1 MAMGVKT
8 SHVIKFIRKGD
19 DGKNAVRYWLVS
31 STTSVAVPVGGGQ
44 PAPSTV
50 SCAVMK
56 QIGDNA
62 PAAITD
68 LTAEGLAL
76 KYYYQRAVG
85 RQSFA
90 ITYAGPVEVSA
101 NESFRSLCFELHS
114 GAVLIDTASIAIM
127 RDGKPG
133 APGGDGE
140 DAVIYRLVPSDS
152 MIAVRD
158 FDGES
163 GNVTPGILMCSVTR
177 QAGTGEPVVI
187 SPADEGFVIAV
198 VAIMPDGHK
207 MRRGTY
213 DEENGIDVSTYP
225 TLSGWELQLW
235 HEESQVLF
243 DTVTVPI
250 VRDGTPGKPGT
261 PGGKGDRGPVLRG
274 PQDWKDCADGYPFE
288 SGAEGEQWQD
298 VVIYDGQFY
307 SCEKS
312 HTKSFATFPNS
323 PADGQNHYWQLA
335 TKMDIIATKILLST
349 YALVKN
355 LGVEIIDMRDAD
367 GNILFQ
373 AKDGNVTCKTGDFEN
388 VRVSGDIRV
397 KSLRHI
403 VNPSDNVI
411 TSAFWCSTLMDT
423 LSDSSGMRTSPYLV
437 FPHLA
442 PGEAMETTVVHFPNQ
457 AYCDLHNDPEGWL
470 TCIGEGYDKDTE
482 DWDGVVAFLTKR
494 EMTASLTSRA
504 GTISGLDPTPPQQGG
519 DIFETVGNRYYGV
532 EPQSA
537 IIIRGV
543 WKFYGLGVERT
554 VTLPDGTEKN
564 ATLWVAVE
572 LQSA

>member
-19 DGKNAVRYWLVS
+19 DGKHAMRYWLVP

-50 SCAVMK
+50 SCVVMK

-62 PAAITD
+62 PVALTD
-68 LTAEGLAL
+68 LTAEGLTL
-76 KYYYQRAVG
+76 KHYYQRADG

-90 ITYAGPVEVSA
+90 ITYAGPVEVAA

-114 GAVLIDTASIAIM
+114 GTVLIDTATVAIM

-133 APGGDGE
+133 APGDDGE

-163 GNVTPGILMCSVTR
+163 GNVAPGILMCSVTR

-187 SPADEGFVIAV
+187 SPTDDGFVIAV
-198 VAIMPDGHK
+198 VAIMPDGNK
-207 MRRGTY
+207 IRRGTY

-250 VRDGTPGKPGT
+250 LRDGT

-274 PQDWKDCADGYPFE
+274 PQDWTDCADGYPFE

-298 VVIYDGQFY
+298 VVIYDGHFY

-323 PADGQNHYWQLA
+323 PADGQHHYWQLA

-355 LGVEIIDMRDAD
+355 LGVETIDMRDAD

-388 VRVSGDIRV
+388 ITVSGHVTANVLDLKISSAPSGSAPNGSICMGVEADPTTYDHRILLPELPEGAVRNFRYYVPAMSRATVGYVNFDAASTDV
-397 KSLRHI
+397 KISSDASLLHATLQTLEKTYEGYYEFMGF
-403 VNPSDNVI
+403 NNDGI
-411 TSAFWCSTLMDT
+411 TYWLLLQE
-423 LSDSSGMRTSPYLV
+423 LSTSP
-437 FPHLA
+437 
-442 PGEAMETTVVHFPNQ
+442 N
-457 AYCDLHNDPEGWL
+457 
-470 TCIGEGYDKDTE
+470 
-482 DWDGVVAFLTKR
+482 
-494 EMTASLTSRA
+494 
-504 GTISGLDPTPPQQGG
+504 
-519 DIFETVGNRYYGV
+519 
-532 EPQSA
+532 
-537 IIIRGV
+537 
-543 WKFYGLGVERT
+543 
-554 VTLPDGTEKN
+554 
-564 ATLWVAVE
+564 
-572 LQSA
+572 